1 MEPAAGAP
9 LLTAEDVSVAYGDL
23 VAVSGVSIQVAP
35 GSVVGVLG
43 PNGAG
48 KTTTLRALAGSVR
61 PVTGTIRWRG
71 QDITRLRPEDRVR
84 LGIGLVQEGRHV
96 FRSLPVRDNLLLGAY
111 ARRDRAEVA
120 RSLER
125 VLELF
130 PALHG
135 RLRQKAGTL
144 SGGEQ
149 QMVAIG
155 RALMSNLTCLLVD
168 EPSLGLAPL
177 VIDGIYRTLATLRSE
192 GVSIV
197 VVEQEIQRVLRVA
210 DEVYVLREGRVVGS
224 GPSAAFGADQ
234 QRLSDLY
241 LGTGV

>member
-1 MEPAAGAP
+1 MPAAV
-9 LLTAEDVSVAYGDL
+9 LTAQDVSVAYGDL
-23 VAVSGVSIQVAP
+23 VAVADVSVQVSE
-35 GSVVGVLG
+35 GSIVGVLG

-48 KTTTLRALAGSVR
+48 KTTTLRALAGSVL
-61 PVTGTIRWRG
+61 PVAGTVRWHG
-71 QDITRLRPEDRVR
+71 GDITRVRPEDRVR

-111 ARRDRAEVA
+111 SRRDRKEIG

-130 PALHG
+130 PALRG

-155 RALMSNLTCLLVD
+155 RALMSNLTCLLID

-177 VIDGIYRTLATLRSE
+177 VIDGIYRTLSTLRGE

-197 VVEQEIQRVLRVA
+197 VVEQEIQRILQIA
-210 DEVYVLREGRVVGS
+210 DHVYVLREGHVVGS
-224 GPSAAFGADQ
+224 GPSASFRAEP
-234 QRLSDLY
+234 QRLTDLY
-241 LGTGV
+241 LGTGA

>member
-1 MEPAAGAP
+1 
-9 LLTAEDVSVAYGDL
+9 LLTADDVTVAYGDL
-23 VAVSGVSIQVAP
+23 VAVSGVSMRVAP
-35 GSVVGVLG
+35 RSVVGVLG

-48 KTTTLRALAGSVR
+48 KTSTLRALAGSVR
-61 PVTGTIRWRG
+61 PVAGAIRWKG
-71 QDITRLRPEDRVR
+71 DDVTLLRPEERVR
-84 LGIGLVQEGRHV
+84 LGVGLVQEGRHV

-111 ARRDRAEVA
+111 SRRDKKAVA

-130 PALHG
+130 PALAG

-155 RALMSNLTCLLVD
+155 RALMSDLSCLLID

-177 VIDGIYRTLATLRSE
+177 VIDGIYQTLSTLRSE

-197 VVEQEIQRVLRVA
+197 VVEQEIQRVLQVA

-224 GPSAAFGADQ
+224 GPSAEFGADR
-234 QRLSDLY
+234 QRLTDLY